1 MFLGMYGPPFPTK
14 GRKEIWNSEFGL
26 SPVGI
31 DVDLRFG
38 HGGRAIHCQ
47 SRISC
52 WECWAGL
59 Y

>member
-1 MFLGMYGPPFPTK
+1 MFLGMYGPPPTK
-14 GRKEIWNSEFGL
+14 GKKEIWNSEFGL
-26 SPVGI
+26 GPVGI

-38 HGGRAIHCQ
+38 HGGRANHCQ